1 MARHHHEE
9 ISLHRLTALSLL
21 GDYAL
26 KLTFD
31 DGTEQT
37 VDLEPILSGPIFG
50 PLREKVLFQEVVI
63 APDFGALVW
72 PNGADI
78 DPMVLYDWPASV
90 ARIVAR
96 RAEMVSRSVP

>member
-1 MARHHHEE
+1 MDRHHQED
-9 ISLHRLTALSLL
+9 ISLHRITSLALLD
-21 GDYAL
+21 DYAM

-63 APDFGALVW
+63 DPNFGALVW

-78 DPMVLYDWPASV
+78 DPMVLYDWPAYV
-90 ARIVAR
+90 ERIIAR
-96 RAEMVSRSVP
+96 RAEMISR